1 MRNVNEKMKNDNG
14 GSKFFTFHYSLF
26 ILFCVFHHG
35 EVRLHLGNTKKNEFS
50 FGISL
55 SLHYLLPLVKLGC
68 TLEIQRKTSFPL
80 VFRSVCTTFAPIETK

>member
-1 MRNVNEKMKNDNG
+1 MTIAAAN
-14 GSKFFTFHYSLF
+14 FSLF
-26 ILFCVFHHG
+26 TIHFSFYFVSFTIG

-68 TLEIQRKTSFPL
+68 TSEIQRKTSFPL